1 MDNYQGFSGIKA
13 GMSVGQVLG
22 RDVAECGGVP
32 AAWPGAAQPG
42 QHQLEEQLHRA
53 NSGARHMS
61 TVQYSTVQYST
72 VQYSRTRYMNAFR
85 P

>member
-1 MDNYQGFSGIKA
+1 MY
-13 GMSVGQVLG
+13 VGQVLG

-32 AAWPGAAQPG
+32 TAGPGAAEPG

-72 VQYSRTRYMNAFR
+72 VQ
-85 P
+85 